1 MSRKDDEFDELAVEL
16 IKLTIIATILAIIG
30 VILLVRWL
38 CQAAAWSSIK
48 LAERSEEG
56 ATSERRSAWIAV
68 AWLAFFALAGLA
80 TMNAPL
86 ALAGLC
92 LGVVVARL
100 VYVEL
105 TSWRNLRATLSR
117 PGSLVLGGFKD
128 SWWGATK
135 PFALTPEER
144 CQHVLLVGP
153 TGSGK
158 TSAGTQ
164 FIAQDI
170 WNDAAVI
177 VIDPKGDYA
186 DAVANLVP
194 EERVDDVVVIDPAA
208 ESVVGLNPLAGVPP
222 EQWTL
227 ATSELLSAFAAYF
240 GEGSFSSRQAHVI
253 RMGLLL
259 LLPLER
265 ATLLDLPRLFTD
277 DSFRHQAAFRCPNE
291 AVRTFWLTEFDAT
304 WKRPDVLQPLLHKL
318 AVFTTYPEVRA
329 IFGQARP
336 RVSFDQVVDQRKILI
351 LRSASGVVGPEVADL
366 LCSLVVIRIQLACHR
381 RAANDRARP
390 FVGLWV
396 DEASHVESGALTRLI
411 SESRSFRLGAT
422 LMTQSEKFFSHELQV
437 SLETN
442 VGTRLRTFQ
451 KDNAYWLEV
460 QRLSID
466 EPLVFPHPG
475 PLEGIDRARVD
486 QIYARSRALYA
497 RKPAPALPLGDVEEE
512 GVGAM
517 TATGEVA
524 PPPRPSH
531 PTLTLLGGVD
541 VDEE

>member
-1 MSRKDDEFDELAVEL
+1 MSRKDDEFDELAAEL
-16 IKLTIIATILAIIG
+16 IKLTIIATILLIVGLIVLA
-30 VILLVRWL
+30 RWL
-38 CQAAAWSSIK
+38 CQAAAWSSVK
-48 LAERSEEG
+48 LAERSDDEVP
-56 ATSERRSAWIAV
+56 SEKRSAWISIF
-68 AWLAFFALAGLA
+68 WLALFAAAGLA

-86 ALAGLC
+86 ALAGLG
-92 LGVVVARL
+92 LGLIVARL

-105 TSWRNLRATLSR
+105 TVWREVQAALHR
-117 PGSLVLGGFKD
+117 PGSLALGAFKD
-128 SWWGATK
+128 SWWGVTK

-144 CQHVLLVGP
+144 CQHILLVGA

-164 FIAQDI
+164 FIAQDV
-170 WNDAAVI
+170 WNGAAVV

-194 EERVDDVVVIDPAA
+194 DDRIDDVVVIDPAA
-208 ESVVGLNPLAGVPP
+208 EAVVGLNPLAGVPP

-240 GEGSFSSRQAHVI
+240 GQGSFSNRQAHLI

-277 DSFRHQAAFRCPNE
+277 DSFRRQAAFRCPNE
-291 AVRTFWLTEFDAT
+291 AVRSFWLTEFDTT
-304 WKRPDVLQPLLHKL
+304 WKRPDVLQPILYKL
-318 AVFTTYPEVRA
+318 ATFRSYPEVAA
-329 IFGQARP
+329 IFGQTRP
-336 RVSFDQVVDQRKILI
+336 RITFDQVVDQHKILI
-351 LRSASGVVGPEVADL
+351 LRAASGVVGPEVADL
-366 LCSLVVIRIQLACHR
+366 FCSLVAIRVQLACHR
-381 RAANDRARP
+381 RAGRDGPRP

-396 DEASHVESGALTRLI
+396 DEASHLESGALTRLI

-422 LMTQSEKFFSHELQV
+422 LMTQTEKFFSHELQV
-437 SLETN
+437 SLGTN

-451 KDNAYWLEV
+451 KDDAYWLEV
-460 QRLSID
+460 QRLSME

-475 PLEGIDRARVD
+475 PLHAVDRGRVD
-486 QIYARSRALYA
+486 RIYARSRELYA
-497 RKPAPALPLGDVEEE
+497 RRPSLALPLEVEEE
-512 GVGAM
+512 DLGGM

-524 PPPRPSH
+524 PPMRPTRSK
-531 PTLTLLGGVD
+531 PNLLGGVD